1 MNRSSCRICV
11 SWNAFLANTAVD
23 NKESV
28 NNLKYGH
35 VAHSSSTVEE
45 ECERGGK
52 LGGGKLTMISLL

>member
-1 MNRSSCRICV
+1 M
-11 SWNAFLANTAVD
+11 ANTAVD

>member
-1 MNRSSCRICV
+1 M
-11 SWNAFLANTAVD
+11 ANTAVD

-45 ECERGGK
+45 ECERGGEIRWRQVNYD
-52 LGGGKLTMISLL
+52 LIVVEWPRERWGRSDFPQ